1 MKRVLLPALA
11 LGMLA
16 VAARAADDEIDI
28 LKVTNAEYLK
38 ALDKDGDGFI
48 QLEELPEKFAAAFP
62 KLDGDKNKKLD
73 EKELGR
79 LLFVLKQTEG
89 KAATAV
95 KSAMAA
101 LDKNKDG
108 MLSPDEA
115 KGNPLFNQNFKNWDV
130 DGDGMLS
137 KAELISAAKGEAPM
151 AVASADPP
159 KTPDGPKPGPGPGP
173 RPQPQP
179 PMAKPP
185 IPKDLPFFDSLDKDF
200 DGTVTQGELQGN
212 PLFFYF
218 GLIDADKNGKI
229 DAKEYE
235 AFVKKQ
241 AGE

>member
-1 MKRVLLPALA
+1 MKRVFLPALV
-11 LGMLA
+11 LGLLA
-16 VAARAADDEIDI
+16 VTAQAADEIDV
-28 LKVTNAEYLK
+28 LKVNNAEYLK

-62 KLDGDKNKKLD
+62 KLDADKNKKLD

-95 KSAMAA
+95 KNALGA

-108 MLSPDEA
+108 MLSADEA
-115 KGNPLFNQNFKNWDV
+115 KNNPLFAQNFKNWDV
-130 DGDGMLS
+130 DNDGMLS

-159 KTPDGPKPGPGPGP
+159 KPGPDGPKPGPGPRPG
-173 RPQPQP
+173 PQPQ

-185 IPKDLPFFDSLDKDF
+185 LPKDLPFFDSLDKDF
-200 DGTVTQGELQGN
+200 DGSVTQAELQGN

-218 GLIDADKNGKI
+218 GLVDADKNGKI
-229 DAKEYE
+229 DVKEYE